1 MLAEI
6 QRDLTP
12 ETAAQRLRECPEVHY
27 LDSAARAQEPA
38 KGPALEHGETATT
51 EK

>member
-27 LDSAARAQEPA
+27 LDKALEPA
-38 KGPALEHGETATT
+38 TGSTLEHGETATT